1 MEGISN
7 NFRNRY
13 LSHQLKNCHGCDGR
27 SDSGAQDQEVQ
38 EEEEVRAQ
46 LDLLVLVPDNML
58 QGLHAGA
65 DRPEDAVEADQ
76 TIEEEHSACDEHYD
90 SVERRRMAGA
100 FIHFPVDVAKH
111 VWLK

>member
-1 MEGISN
+1 MESATRSGSQ
-7 NFRNRY
+7 Y
-13 LSHQLKNCHGCDGR
+13 LSHRLKDSHGCDGR
-27 SDSGAQDQEVQ
+27 SNSGAQDQEVQ
-38 EEEEVRAQ
+38 EKEEVWAQ

-90 SVERRRMAGA
+90 CVECRGMARA
-100 FIHFPVDVAKH
+100 LIHFPVNVAKH